1 MRIPGQFSKRQSALL
16 SAALRH
22 IRDAEHLGAPGQ
34 PHTSLDQAYHLAGFG
49 PECARK
55 ATLSHRWSD
64 KPLGHTLGRPA
75 DPLLE
80 FALALDPTAARY
92 SPLDWQTRYPAL
104 SAWDPQCRYQATG
117 SRRQQEVE
125 QLLGEASRAVHEI
138 VAALWADGRL
148 PDGSFEAGRA
158 P

>member
-1 MRIPGQFSKRQSALL
+1 MRVPGQLSKRQSALL

-22 IRDAEHLGAPGQ
+22 IRDAEHLLAPEQ
-34 PHTSLDQAYHLAGFG
+34 PHTSPDQAYHLAGFG

-55 ATLSHRWSD
+55 ATLTNRWSD
-64 KPLGHTLGRPA
+64 KPLGHTMGRPA

-92 SPLDWQTRYPAL
+92 NPLDWGTRYPAL
-104 SAWDPQCRYQATG
+104 STWDPQCRYEATG
-117 SRRQQEVE
+117 TRTWQEVE
-125 QLLGEASRAVHEI
+125 LLLGEASRAVQEI

-148 PDGSFEAGRA
+148 PDGSFEARRA